1 MASDVDIILDIAVN
15 GVQDVYKLSNA
26 MQQLNR
32 TVQGVAN
39 PIKNLDAR
47 SRALSKAVGA
57 SDSSLKN
64 HARTISQLATN
75 NAVLTNELKRVQKE
89 ITGLGTSFK
98 FATGASAQFRRAAVS
113 DLKAYESALKGV
125 RLRALVEDLRT
136 VSQEQKRLGKD
147 AQFVGRSLIIGL
159 TTPIMAFGRAGL
171 QSLVA
176 IDREFVRLNKVLESV
191 APNLDAA
198 AKKMGIDLANAT
210 ERQSA
215 QLNKMVD
222 NYNEL
227 DKALTKTSTKFGLSK
242 SLAVGLAGE
251 FAELGIQST
260 ENIALIT
267 ELTAVTEKL
276 GGMDIGNAKELVQ
289 SLYFQAQRAMQQSG
303 QANRL
308 TFEEREIAAIKA
320 ATTQLNMFNAVENVT
335 ALTLKDL
342 GDAFPEVAA
351 AGSSFGLSMTELAAM
366 LAPMKAAG
374 FEVGASANS
383 IKVSLQRLTAPTKQN
398 AELFKRLS
406 KEYNTNFNEV
416 KGIGLDAIQQLIDGF
431 NELRDSAAGQEGA
444 MEFFAKVFGVRQ
456 GPRMEVA
463 IAQMAAFDKV
473 LKSADTGA
481 NTAEK
486 RLQGFANTAIEGLN
500 KTQNAGLPVIKSF
513 SDIGIIARIATARVE
528 AGQTTM
534 VDGFGRVTQAQVKAA
549 REVRKSVADEVFKA
563 QQAEGEDLIGQVATE
578 AGRAMF
584 IQLAGASN
592 AAGVAQRELENALQ
606 SLDVKLAIL
615 KNNFKMFAAE
625 LLKGIRPALEKISE
639 VTTQLYEAWQRLTPE
654 MKKRISTIV
663 LSIAGLTAAIG
674 PLIFVFGQFRLAM
687 GSVAGVLFKFLPSLK
702 TMSIDAL
709 AARSKMLN
717 LTKPIFAMGETVVN
731 TNGKFATMLATIAS
745 GGGPIGK
752 FAEKIGIVTGKLQK
766 QTTAQIALTTAV
778 NARRAETGFGLDDAI
793 GAGEILRTGKTPKGF
808 KALSAATLGPSAMP
822 AMPVI
827 RKLTAAELAL
837 PDADRIAHE
846 KDVAKKAADAY
857 TQKYRETLRKLLAGK
872 PMPLAGGIG
881 PSGMYRYPAGT
892 VDDTGKKIGG
902 RILNFGK
909 IKAQAEAS
917 AAATSARIESIENAR
932 GLRELKKYNAERV
945 AQLRENLTEEN
956 KIALERYQQLI
967 FRRDAQ
973 VQAIL
978 AEQNALRDAR
988 LASMKAQQE
997 AKGIT
1002 TKLGGV
1008 GTGTLV
1014 KERFFK
1020 GRRIDDNQFDAIMGG
1035 GVKGSLVKS
1044 RLAVTAGVARTKELV
1059 PKVSGKFL
1067 GGKQTIAA
1075 ATGIA
1080 TFGKDLFTQPKK
1092 AVGDFFG
1099 LFPKAF
1105 KGLFGLFGKIG
1116 PMFGTFVKFI
1126 KSPTLMFGALKGA
1139 IMGVVTAV
1147 KAFVVGFGMV
1157 TGIGLIIAGVVAIVV
1172 ILVRNWDE
1180 FLEKIQPGIKIFKE
1194 TFGILKDAVMG
1205 LVAPIME
1212 FFNALSG
1219 DGGEGNAV
1227 VGAMATAFNVVAHVV
1242 KFLAVILKFLLV
1254 EVLGRLLRSALSWLL
1269 AALRGIGNFLS
1280 GLFKVIKGIFT
1291 FNWGAIVEG
1300 FKKIGKGIAQ
1310 IAIGLMGP
1318 FSSVFTFILKGI
1330 KAVVDGLAKL
1340 PFVGGMFKSASKGI
1354 ESTIKFIE
1362 DTKSM
1367 KSAPKEKKVK
1377 VEDPEAELDVN
1388 TDLAQEQIANATG
1401 EGMADGAEEGAK
1413 AMAKKLAQQLKEIKN
1428 ELQQEIVDRIKD
1440 RINSVV
1446 DTIKDGLTQQK
1457 EASLAVYDAQI
1468 QKIDDVAK
1476 AEDRLTKEQEYQN
1489 KLREA
1494 EEQRVLNRANNR
1506 RNYLMAIYAGQIDEA
1521 RNIADEGSRQ
1531 ESEDTKNIEDIQT
1544 DRSAEVAE
1552 QNRKD
1557 MIESIKDAKKVA
1569 QEYFDEMIK
1578 NFTDAA
1584 KKITEF
1590 PPTTAEEFNA
1600 QLTELGA
1607 IATTAANNIGTN
1619 FSESFNGVLASLGV
1633 DAAGPLT
1640 SSLAAISQTLIDNNP
1655 FGEDGIWNKT
1665 IDDSINALTRKYQ
1678 GLTNTLSIIIDDKS
1692 EAFKKLF
1699 ETYKKYKAMVDDSTG
1714 DGTGTGGSG
1723 GTGGGSGGG
1732 TGGRS
1737 VTDGT
1742 QVAGYSREKIDAYI
1756 KTYMDQTFGG
1766 DSASRRIPA
1775 SIKSL
1780 VTDVVNSSLILGDF
1794 GQGQRDLNQAIL
1806 RNQYPSAVRS
1816 SSRSIYDHIMRNRSS
1831 FKSREL
1837 GGVIPY
1843 GQGGPTMGPVQQS
1856 IPAILHGGEYVVRNS
1871 AVKKYGSGMMEQIN
1885 QGTFK
1890 PKEYFLGG
1898 IVDKAKKVSGKIA
1911 GAAKWYGKKVATAI
1925 PKMPITKLVVGGLK
1939 TMAFGSRA
1947 AISAFEESAQF
1958 AREKFPGGKGI
1969 ARYTPY
1975 DYIPN
1980 DPKTGKPMA
1989 KVGDPA
1995 ITNINKG
2002 TTSAG
2007 SWSDFKKN
2015 VGSIRK
2021 FEDYGFGDIKELQTG
2036 NKWFDR
2042 GIGLTGDM
2050 FLDPSNLIGAGL
2062 FSKFAK
2068 AGKLGK
2074 LKNVKKIL
2082 PKSKAPR
2089 LADNV
2094 VPSIDNLAPE
2104 RIMLPD
2110 GGLYSPSTGRY
2121 TPPPRPPSSP
2131 PVIPNIPESLIDQIP
2146 RPVMD
2151 DFVDVPEQLRN
2162 PDLPQTS
2169 LRTILQIPQMV
2180 KEAVKTRLMT
2190 PKKAFMKY
2198 DNRSPQRYDEIFGA
2212 PGYDIYPN
2220 RMAKFLG
2227 KKYNPLS
2234 KGKIPKMEMPSMKIP
2249 GMKMPSILS
2258 KQFQKFPLLKKDFS
2272 FASFA
2277 EPRKLTYQEEYLL
2290 AYSRAQSGFLR
2301 QAFEGLGEG
2310 RLKSAVA
2317 NLPRGAQER
2326 ALGMSRRNLQRIL
2339 DNKFAIRSYETELG
2353 PGNSHW
2359 DIDMFR
2365 ISKDRDYADVLQ
2377 KDTGKYHEAIRK
2389 VGSFQ
2394 FSTERGSEILQ
2405 IKGLYADEAART
2417 DIVKVLAFVYNEIMK
2432 PRGIRQV
2439 LNSSY
2444 SKYSYTMSR
2453 KFSDLM
2459 QFIDPDVVV
2468 HTPGMDKWAE
2478 TKNNI
2483 SFGNS
2488 MTYAPFTVPGTLDD
2502 FVSGSAIPMTDSV
2515 KLNIGI
2521 MVEKMLKAQK
2531 IAKEQGFVFK
2541 SAQQLEAEANVINMK
2556 STIVRLTGIQEEMT
2570 RAMYGAFLNNPTRF
2584 WDASSGS
2591 PSLFGFSTFQ
2601 EIFDAYYPM
2610 LHGLDRVSHSQAL
2623 DAYYRTNFDPQ
2634 AYLNSLPNMIPLDI
2648 VAGRF
2653 YGGGVPGFESQGVP
2667 TMLHGGEYVVNAKAV
2682 KNIGFAALEAM
2693 NNMRYST
2700 PKSPNYSGTVNQP
2713 TSSNSNVHI
2722 YVDNFIGERAWFESM
2737 MKDYNVK
2744 VAPQNQK
2751 SAGLN
2756 NTTIS
2761 TYSGINRGL

>member
-32 TVQGVAN
+32 TVQGVTN
-39 PIKNLDAR
+39 PIKTLDAR

-64 HARTISQLATN
+64 HARTVSQLATN
-75 NAVLTNELKRVQKE
+75 NAVLSNELRKVQKE
-89 ITGLGTSFK
+89 INGIGTSFK
-98 FATGASAQFRRAAVS
+98 FATGTSSQFRRAAIS

-159 TTPIMAFGRAGL
+159 TTPIMAFGRVGL

-191 APNLDAA
+191 APNLENA

-210 ERQSA
+210 TSQNV

-222 NYNEL
+222 NYNRL
-227 DKALTKTSTKFGLSK
+227 DQALTKVSTRFGLAK
-242 SLAVGLAGE
+242 SITVGLAGE
-251 FAELGIQST
+251 FAELGIQSA
-260 ENIALIT
+260 ENISLMT

-276 GGMDIGNAKELVQ
+276 GGMDISNAKNLVQ
-289 SLYFQAQRAMQQSG
+289 ALYFQAQRAMQQSG
-303 QANRL
+303 QANRM
-308 TFEEREIAAIKA
+308 TSVERELAGIKA

-351 AGSSFGLSMTELAAM
+351 AGSSFGLSMTELTAI

-374 FEVGASANS
+374 FQVGASATS

-456 GPRMEVA
+456 GPRMETA
-463 IAQMAAFDKV
+463 IAQLAAFDKV

-513 SDIGIIARIATARVE
+513 KDIGIIARIATTRVE
-528 AGQTTM
+528 AGQKGM
-534 VDGFGRVTQAQVKAA
+534 VDGFGEVTEAQVKAA
-549 REVRKSVADEVFKA
+549 RAVRKTVADELFKV
-563 QQAEGEDLIGQVATE
+563 QQSEGEDLIGQVATE

-592 AAGVAQRELENALQ
+592 AAGVAQRELDNALS

-615 KNNFKMFAAE
+615 RNNFKMFAAE
-625 LLKGIRPALEKISE
+625 LLKSIRPALEKISE
-639 VTTQLYEAWQRLTPE
+639 VTTKLYEAWQRLTPE
-654 MKKRISTIV
+654 MKNRISTIV

-717 LTKPIFAMGETVVN
+717 LTKPVFAMGETVVN
-731 TNGKFATMLATIAS
+731 TNGKFATLLATIAS
-745 GGGPIGK
+745 GGGPVGK
-752 FAEKIGIVTGKLQK
+752 FAEKIGILTGKLQK

-778 NARRAETGFGLDDAI
+778 NARRAEVGFGLDSALGTGTISEI
-793 GAGEILRTGKTPKGF
+793 GRTPKGF

-827 RKLTAAELAL
+827 RKLTAAELVL

-988 LASMKAQQE
+988 LASMKVQQE

-1008 GTGTLV
+1008 GTGALV

-1116 PMFGTFVKFI
+1116 PMFGKFVTLI

-1139 IMGVVTAV
+1139 IMGTVTAV

-1157 TGIGLIIAGVVAIVV
+1157 TGIGLIIAGVIAIVI
-1172 ILVRNWDE
+1172 ILAKNWEE
-1180 FLEKIQPGIKIFKE
+1180 FLDAIEPGIKTFKE
-1194 TFGILKDAVMG
+1194 AFGILKDAVMG

-1212 FFNALSG
+1212 FVGALTSG
-1219 DGGEGNAV
+1219 GDEGNAV
-1227 VGAMATAFNVVAHVV
+1227 VGAMATAFNVVAEVV
-1242 KFLAVILKFLLV
+1242 KFLAIILKFLLV
-1254 EVLGRLLRSALSWLL
+1254 QVLGRLLRSALSWLL
-1269 AALRGIGNFLS
+1269 ATLRGIGNFLS

-1291 FNWGAIVEG
+1291 FNWGSILEG

-1318 FSSVFTFILKGI
+1318 FSSVFVFILKGI
-1330 KAVVDGLAKL
+1330 KAVIDGISGI
-1340 PFVGGMFKSASKGI
+1340 PIIGGMLKSASKGL
-1354 ESTIKFIE
+1354 ESTIKFVE

-1367 KSAPKEKKVK
+1367 KSAPGVKKPK
-1377 VEDPEAELDVN
+1377 VEDPEVELDIN
-1388 TDLAQEQIANATG
+1388 TDLAQEQIANASG
-1401 EGMADGAEEGAK
+1401 NGIMDGAEEGAK
-1413 AMAKKLAQQLKEIKN
+1413 AMAKKIAQQLKEIKT
-1428 ELQQEIVDRIKD
+1428 EVQQEIADRIKD
-1440 RINSVV
+1440 QIKDVV
-1446 DTIKDGLTQQK
+1446 DVLKSGLEKQK

-1468 QKIDDVAK
+1468 QKIEDVAK
-1476 AEDRLTKEQEYQN
+1476 AEDRLTKEQGYQN

-1494 EEQRVLNRANNR
+1494 EEQRMLNRMNNR
-1506 RNYLMAIYAGQIDEA
+1506 RNYLMAVYAGQIDEA
-1521 RNIADEGSRQ
+1521 RAIADEGARQ
-1531 ESEDTKNIEDIQT
+1531 ETLDTRSIGEIQEE
-1544 DRSAEVAE
+1544 RAKELAE

-1557 MIESIKDAKKVA
+1557 LIESIKDAKKIA
-1569 QEYFDEMIK
+1569 QDYFNDMIK

-1590 PPTTAEEFNA
+1590 PPTTAEEFNT
-1600 QLTELGA
+1600 QLNELAG
-1607 IATTAANNIGTN
+1607 IATTAANSIGTN
-1619 FSESFNGVLASLGV
+1619 FSESFNGVLATLGV
-1633 DAAGPLT
+1633 DATGPLT
-1640 SSLAAISQTLIDNNP
+1640 SSLEAISETLVKNNP

-1665 IDDSINALTRKYQ
+1665 IDAAIDALTRKYK
-1678 GLTNTLSIIIDDKS
+1678 GLTNTLTTIIDDKS
-1692 EAFKKLF
+1692 DAFKNLF
-1699 ETYKKYKAMVDDSTG
+1699 ETYKKYKALVDEGTG
-1714 DGTGTGGSG
+1714 DGAGPGAGAPGGGPSG
-1723 GTGGGSGGG
+1723 GPSGTPSTRGS
-1732 TGGRS
+1732 
-1737 VTDGT
+1737 TDAS
-1742 QVAGYSREKIDAYI
+1742 QVAGYSREKINAYI
-1756 KTYMDQTFGG
+1756 STYLNNAFGQ
-1766 DSASRRIPA
+1766 DSITRQIPGT
-1775 SIKSL
+1775 IRSL
-1780 VTDVVNSSLILGDF
+1780 VTDIVNSSLIVGDY
-1794 GQGQRDLNQAIL
+1794 GQAYRELRGAAS
-1806 RNQYPSAVRS
+1806 RNQYPTAVANS
-1816 SSRSIYDHIMRNRSS
+1816 SKSVYDHIMKNKGS
-1831 FKSREL
+1831 FKSRAI

-1898 IVDKAKKVSGKIA
+1898 IVDKAKKFIFGAGKSVKSYKNFSATPDSELSRPLRNLKTGLGAFKPTMDFLTPTGGAYFGMEGLGSNNIFLNSLIA
-1911 GAAKWYGKKVATAI
+1911 AASMAPTTTIFAPAGGAARAVKKS
-1925 PKMPITKLVVGGLK
+1925 PKILNTLK
-1939 TMAFGSRA
+1939 
-1947 AISAFEESAQF
+1947 
-1958 AREKFPGGKGI
+1958 
-1969 ARYTPY
+1969 
-1975 DYIPN
+1975 
-1980 DPKTGKPMA
+1980 
-1989 KVGDPA
+1989 
-1995 ITNINKG
+1995 
-2002 TTSAG
+2002 
-2007 SWSDFKKN
+2007 
-2015 VGSIRK
+2015 
-2021 FEDYGFGDIKELQTG
+2021 
-2036 NKWFDR
+2036 
-2042 GIGLTGDM
+2042 
-2050 FLDPSNLIGAGL
+2050 
-2062 FSKFAK
+2062 
-2068 AGKLGK
+2068 K
-2074 LKNVKKIL
+2074 LK
-2082 PKSKAPR
+2082 PTPR
-2089 LADNV
+2089 GTPRSVLD
-2094 VPSIDNLAPE
+2094 E
-2104 RIMLPD
+2104 LPD
-2110 GGLYSPSTGRY
+2110 VWAPAQEVVDFLQRNPRFRTPSATPGVYRPSPA
-2121 TPPPRPPSSP
+2121 PPSSS
-2131 PVIPNIPESLIDQIP
+2131 VIPNTPSTLIDQLP
-2146 RPVMD
+2146 SSVLDGRT
-2151 DFVDVPEQLRN
+2151 
-2162 PDLPQTS
+2162 PDLFAVPDH
-2169 LRTILQIPQMV
+2169 LRIPDFEKTTLRKILEIPQMI
-2180 KEAVKTRLMT
+2180 KEAVKDRLMT
-2190 PKKAFMKY
+2190 PKKAFMKG
-2198 DNRSPQRYDEIFGA
+2198 DRRNPERYDEIFGT
-2212 PGYDIYPN
+2212 PEWDYYSN
-2220 RMAKFLG
+2220 RFQKVLG
-2227 KKYNPLS
+2227 KTYGSFSQAKMP
-2234 KGKIPKMEMPSMKIP
+2234 KIPNMFNI
-2249 GMKMPSILS
+2249 KMPSILS
-2258 KQFQKFPLLKKDFS
+2258 KGFQKFPLLKKDFS

-2277 EPRKLTYQEEYLL
+2277 EPRKLTYQEEYML
-2290 AYSRAQSGFLR
+2290 AFSRMRAE
-2301 QAFEGLGEG
+2301 QARRAMESLGGE
-2310 RLKSAVA
+2310 RLKNAVA
-2317 NLPRGAQER
+2317 DLPQDAREF
-2326 ALGMSRRNLQRIL
+2326 ALGVSRRRLEKIL
-2339 DNKFAIRSYETELG
+2339 DDKFAIQAFETELG
-2353 PGNSHW
+2353 SGFTKWSVQMYRVTKN
-2359 DIDMFR
+2359 
-2365 ISKDRDYADVLQ
+2365 RDYADMLQ
-2377 KDTGKYHEAIRK
+2377 KTTGQYHEAIK
-2389 VGSFQ
+2389 KTGSFE
-2394 FSTERGSEILQ
+2394 FSTEQGSSILDIQ
-2405 IKGLYADEAART
+2405 GLYADEASRA
-2417 DIVKVLAFVYNEIMK
+2417 DILKVLAFVYNEIIK
-2432 PRGIRQV
+2432 PKGIKQV
-2439 LNSSY
+2439 KNSSY
-2444 SKYSYTMSR
+2444 SKYSYAMSK

-2468 HTPGMDKWAE
+2468 QTPGIDRWAMAR
-2478 TKNNI
+2478 NNI
-2483 SFGNS
+2483 EFDSAYPGR
-2488 MTYAPFTVPGTLDD
+2488 TIRGTLDD
-2502 FVSGSAIPMTDSV
+2502 FALNSAIPMTDSI

-2521 MVEKMLKAQK
+2521 MVEKMIKAQK
-2531 IAKEQGFVFK
+2531 IAKEKGFVFK
-2541 SAQQLEAEANVINMK
+2541 SAQQLETEANIITMK
-2556 STIVRLTGIQEEMT
+2556 SQVGMLRDMQEQKT
-2570 RAMYGAFLNNPTRF
+2570 RNMSDTFLNNPTRF
-2584 WDASSGS
+2584 WDASSAD
-2591 PSLFGFSTFQ
+2591 PALFGYTTYQ
-2601 EIFDAYYPM
+2601 QIFDAYYRR
-2610 LHGLDRVSHSQAL
+2610 LSGLDRVSMSGAL
-2623 DAYYRTNFDPQ
+2623 GALNRTNFDLQ
-2634 AYLNSLPNMIPLDI
+2634 AYLDSLPNMIPPDI

-2653 YGGGVPGFESQGVP
+2653 YGGIVPKFESQGVP

-2700 PKSPNYSGTVNQP
+2700 PKSPSYSGVANQP
-2713 TSSNSNVHI
+2713 TNSTSNVNI